1 MDKNQ
6 MTQLIVSGVA
16 AVGVAAITYFTNA
29 KRQSERRTAIV
40 ALEGELKQVLDSDA
54 YKSATYTEKLS
65 ILEAHNEKL
74 KYI

>member
-16 AVGVAAITYFTNA
+16 AVSVAAITYFINA
-29 KRQSERRTAIV
+29 KQQSERRTAIV

-54 YKSATYTEKLS
+54 FKSATYPEKLS
-65 ILEAHNEKL
+65 ILDAHHEKL

>member
-16 AVGVAAITYFTNA
+16 VVGVSAITYFTNA
-29 KRQSERRTAIV
+29 KQQRERRTAI
-40 ALEGELKQVLDSDA
+40 AAIEGELKQVLDSDA
-54 YKSATYTEKLS
+54 FKSATYTEKLS
-65 ILEAHNEKL
+65 ILDALHEKL